1 MMTRFDDDTHCQ
13 AVDPISSV
21 RGGRTAHE
29 TTACGTQTQDAT
41 GAHDASGQTVLIVV
55 RDTLVSR
62 ALRSS
67 NVQLGW
73 GRDYDLRVVP
83 HDEITTVEVGHPDAR
98 LVIVEALGEFD
109 PQTTVAWLRGV
120 HPSAAIMLVV
130 SDGTRLNPGVRRLLA
145 SNAVH
150 GIVDVG
156 IGDELWAGVV
166 RFVLAGGTYLPD
178 ALPDT
183 AMPRPSHRDGTTSHA
198 CHVSRANA
206 KDHHVGGRMPF
217 VVANEAME
225 YDDTLTAREREIL
238 ALLSEGHQNK
248 IIANELSLSEH
259 TVKVH
264 LQNLYRKLN
273 VHNRTQAVARARGR
287 YTPIASIHAD
297 RPR

>member
-1 MMTRFDDDTHCQ
+1 MTRFEDDTGCQ
-13 AVDPISSV
+13 AVDPISSF
-21 RGGRTAHE
+21 GSGNTAHE
-29 TTACGTQTQDAT
+29 TTAIGA
-41 GAHDASGQTVLIVV
+41 GAHAASGQTVLMVV

-62 ALRSS
+62 ALRSP
-67 NVQLGW
+67 NFQLGS
-73 GRDYDLRVVP
+73 GRDYDLQIVP
-83 HDEITTVEVGHPDAR
+83 HDEITTMEVEHPNAR
-98 LVIVEALGEFD
+98 LVIVEALGDFD
-109 PQTTVAWLRGV
+109 PQTTVAWLHGIY
-120 HPSAAIMLVV
+120 PSAAIMLVV
-130 SDGTRLNPGVRRLLA
+130 SDGTHLNPGVRRLLA

-156 IGDELWAGVV
+156 IGNELWAGVV

-183 AMPRPSHRDGTTSHA
+183 RIPPPSCRDGTTTYVPSHISS
-198 CHVSRANA
+198 HTPPRAPRADPCN
-206 KDHHVGGRMPF
+206 
-217 VVANEAME
+217 NAME

-287 YTPIASIHAD
+287 FTHVASGHAEL
-297 RPR
+297 PR

>member
-1 MMTRFDDDTHCQ
+1 MTRFDDETGCQ
-13 AVDPISSV
+13 AVDPISSFHS
-21 RGGRTAHE
+21 GDTAQGTTASKATAHV
-29 TTACGTQTQDAT
+29 
-41 GAHDASGQTVLIVV
+41 ASGQTVLMVV

-67 NVQLGW
+67 NFQLGW
-73 GRDYDLRVVP
+73 GREYDLRIVP
-83 HDEITTVEVGHPDAR
+83 HDEITTMEVGHPDAR
-98 LVIVEALGEFD
+98 LVIVEALGDFD
-109 PQTTVAWLRGV
+109 PQTTVAWLHSI

-156 IGDELWAGVV
+156 IGNELWAGVV

-178 ALPDT
+178 TLPDT
-183 AMPRPSHRDGTTSHA
+183 AMPISSYRDKTATHVPSHVPSAAPRCAPSADA
-198 CHVSRANA
+198 Y
-206 KDHHVGGRMPF
+206 D
-217 VVANEAME
+217 AME
-225 YDDTLTAREREIL
+225 YDGTLTAREREIL

-287 YTPIASIHAD
+287 YTPIASLHAD
-297 RPR
+297 CPR